1 MCHNPN
7 ADEED
12 SMDSDQ
18 VSGKWSQTK
27 GKIKEQWGQLTDDDL
42 QKAEGDTEYL
52 AGRIQE
58 LYGISKDEA
67 RKKIEAL
74 QK

>member
-1 MCHNPN
+1 
-7 ADEED
+7 
-12 SMDSDQ
+12 MDSDQ
-18 VSGKWSQTK
+18 VSGKWKQAN

-42 QKAEGDTEYL
+42 DKAEGDSEYL

-58 LYGISKDEA
+58 LYGTSKDEA
-67 RKKIEAL
+67 KKKIEEL